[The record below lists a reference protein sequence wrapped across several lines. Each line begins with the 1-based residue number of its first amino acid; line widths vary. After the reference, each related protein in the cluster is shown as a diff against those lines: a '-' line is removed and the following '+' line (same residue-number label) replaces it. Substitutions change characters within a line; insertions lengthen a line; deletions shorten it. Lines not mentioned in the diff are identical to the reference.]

1 MHTGSCLC
9 GKIQYTIDGELGPI
23 ICCHCKRCRK
33 SSGTAF
39 VTSIPI
45 SRASFHVTAGKD
57 LIKAYRNEGGV
68 DRAFCFDCGSQL
80 FSTRAS
86 TPDIMRIRLG
96 TLDTPIHSKVSS
108 HIFTASKAEW
118 YDILD
123 EAPQYAERP

>member
-1 MHTGSCLC
+1 MHNGSCLF
-9 GKIQYTIDGELGPI
+9 GKIQYTISGNLNPI

-45 SRASFHVTAGKD
+45 SQSDFHVTAGQD
-57 LIKAYRNEGGV
+57 LIKTFHHEGL
-68 DRAFCFDCGSQL
+68 DRAFCSDCGSQL
-80 FSTRAS
+80 FSIRAS
-86 TPDIMRIRLG
+86 TPDIMRVRLG
-96 TLDTPIHSKVSS
+96 TMDTPVKSKISS

>member
-9 GKIQYTIDGELGPI
+9 RSIRYTIDSDLGPI

-39 VTSIPI
+39 VTSMPI
-45 SRASFHVTAGKD
+45 SRSNFRITAGKEI
-57 LIKAYRNEGGV
+57 IKTFHHEGGV
-68 DRAFCFDCGSQL
+68 DRAFCSDCGSQL

-96 TLDTPIHSKVSS
+96 TLDTPIDSKVSS
-108 HIFTASKAEW
+108 HIYTASKAEW

-123 EAPQYAERP
+123 GATQYSERP